1 MTLSLT
7 TSLSSTIT
15 KAELQDNFTS
25 IQSKFSAGID
35 NSDIKA
41 AAGIAVSK
49 LAARKEYCAITLR
62 TGGDAQGFDVDNQY
76 RDFVAFPGLSDSGS
90 AAFQNSWSLKSASW
104 VCTDVGGGSGSFDVE
119 WCEYNA
125 SGAFVLVSSLITDEV
140 IDQAGSAA
148 TNAGMCVVDNNTVA
162 FDNALGRFFA
172 LKTASTDA
180 NTLSVADAVDARNML
195 SVTLLLERDIQTG

>member
-1 MTLSLT
+1 MALTLT

-15 KAELQDNFTS
+15 KSELQDNFTS
-25 IQSKFSAGID
+25 IQEKFNGGID

-41 AAGIAVSK
+41 AAGIVASK
-49 LAARKEYCAITLR
+49 LAASKEYCAITLR

-76 RDFVAFPGLSDSGS
+76 RDFVAFPGLSDTSS
-90 AAFQNSWSLKSASW
+90 ASFQNSWSLKSASW

-125 SGAFVLVSSLITDEV
+125 SGVFNLVSSLITDEV
-140 IDQAGSAA
+140 IDQAASAA
-148 TNAGMCVVDNNTVA
+148 TNAGMCVIDNSAIHFNDT
-162 FDNALGRFFA
+162 LGRFFA
-172 LKTASTDA
+172 LKTASIDA

-195 SVTLLLERDIQTG
+195 SVTLLLERDIQA